1 VNDKN
6 RESLVVLD
14 AILHQP
20 IRTRI
25 VAYLVSRGET
35 TFMEL
40 KRVLE
45 ISDGNLES
53 HLKKLISADYII
65 TRKEGDNR
73 RPQTLYTLTNIGH
86 AAFSAYLTSLQ
97 NLLGVSLQE
106 EENGCAMTPKGII
119 KGVKLGWD
127 S

>member
-1 VNDKN
+1 MKKDTSAS
-6 RESLVVLD
+6 EYTLD

-25 VAYLVSRGET
+25 VAYLAGREEA

-53 HLKKLISADYII
+53 HLKKLISSDYIF
-65 TRKEGDNR
+65 TRKDTAKR
-73 RPQTLYTLTNIGH
+73 RQQTLYLLTETGR
-86 AAFSAYLTSLQ
+86 AALSTYLVSLQ
-97 NLLGVSLQE
+97 KLLGVRLTE
-106 EENGCAMTPKGII
+106 EKKDSDPVLG
-119 KGVKLGWD
+119 GVFHNAELGWK
-127 S
+127 

>member
-1 VNDKN
+1 MNKVTPV
-6 RESLVVLD
+6 SGCVLD

-25 VAYLVSRGET
+25 VAYLAGREEA

-53 HLKKLISADYII
+53 HLKKLISADYIS
-65 TRKEGDNR
+65 TRKDTGNR
-73 RPQTLYTLTNIGH
+73 RQQTLYILTETGRE
-86 AAFSAYLTSLQ
+86 ALKTYLSSLQ
-97 NLLGVSLQE
+97 ELLGVRLTE
-106 EENGCAMTPKGII
+106 EKKVSDQPLGGIFYNAE
-119 KGVKLGWD
+119 LGWK
-127 S
+127 